1 MALRPLHRLE
11 VQTPV
16 GVQTAVNGCAAMVE
30 RVGALHAQGLDD
42 TQIAAQLSREGFHSA
57 RRSDVAEDAVTT
69 IRHAYRWLDRTGP
82 RPVVR
87 EGYHTV
93 PALAQRLGVRPQWVY
108 RRLHTGQIEA
118 EYVTA
123 THRHSSWIQD
133 DPALISRLQIQA

>member
-16 GVQTAVNGCAAMVE
+16 GVQTTVNGYAAMVE

-87 EGYHTV
+87 EDIIPSPHWRNAWASGPSGSTADCI
-93 PALAQRLGVRPQWVY
+93 PVRSKPN
-108 RRLHTGQIEA
+108 T
-118 EYVTA
+118 
-123 THRHSSWIQD
+123 
-133 DPALISRLQIQA
+133 